1 MMVSFFSSWAGLLF
15 GMLLYVAVLAVGL
28 LIAYNVIK
36 AAVRNGTIEA
46 YIKLPRREK
55 LPAGVRS

>member
-1 MMVSFFSSWAGLLF
+1 MAFLSSWAGLLI
-15 GMLLYVAVLAVGL
+15 GVLLYVALLAVGL

-46 YIKLPRREK
+46 YIKLRREK
-55 LPAGVRS
+55 LYPPE

>member
-1 MMVSFFSSWAGLLF
+1 MRMSFFSSWAGLLF

-46 YIKLPRREK
+46 YIKLRREG
-55 LPAGVRS
+55 LYPPQ